1 MAKPLELD
9 EKTASLLTDTLNGM
23 LYGTVQI
30 VVHEGRIVQIDKTD
44 RKRFDPSGDELSNKR
59 REAR

>member
-1 MAKPLELD
+1 MRKPLEMD
-9 EKTASLLTDTLNGM
+9 EQAVRLLKETLNGM

-44 RKRFDPSGDELSNKR
+44 KKRFDALGGNAADKR
-59 REAR
+59 PDAN

>member
-9 EKTASLLTDTLNGM
+9 EQTARLLTETLNGM

-30 VVHEGRIVQIDKTD
+30 VVHEGRIVQIDRTD
-44 RKRFDPSGDELSNKR
+44 RKRLDSAGTAVNHNRK
-59 REAR
+59 EAK